1 MYPDKP
7 ENAARPD
14 NNLNHARGIDTP
26 VLFMTGR
33 NNRVFADSNILCF
46 NRLKELAPGNRHELL
61 ILDGYGHQD
70 PFMGARVADEVF
82 PQFLPRSEEHT
93 SELQSLMRISYA
105 VFCLK
110 KKKQKTYTKIQ

>member
-7 ENAARPD
+7 EHAALPD
-14 NNLNHARGIDTP
+14 NYLKHAREIDTP

-82 PQFLPRSEEHT
+82 RSEERRVGKECVST
-93 SELQSLMRISYA
+93 CRSRWSPYP
-105 VFCLK
+105 
-110 KKKQKTYTKIQ
+110 